1 MRFYFFSEIVSF
13 VLSQITVRTG
23 NVRIINRSVNLI
35 SQPVEPLVSPVTD
48 DHELHGIAE
57 QFDYCVIPFA
67 SVRNIGVAFT

>member
-1 MRFYFFSEIVSF
+1 MRFYFFTEVVSF

-35 SQPVEPLVSPVTD
+35 LQPVELLVSPVTG

-57 QFDYCVIPFA
+57 HCDYCVIPFA
-67 SVRNIGVAFT
+67 SVRTIGVAFT